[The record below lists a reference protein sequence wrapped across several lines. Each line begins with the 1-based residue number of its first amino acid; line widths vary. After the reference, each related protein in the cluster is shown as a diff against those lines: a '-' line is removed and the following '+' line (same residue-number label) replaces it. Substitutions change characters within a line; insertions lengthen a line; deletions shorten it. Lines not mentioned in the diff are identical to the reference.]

1 MRDRLQ
7 NGIGRAVILF
17 GNAAW
22 SRLGRQPGQ
31 GMVEYSLI
39 LVLVAVVLVVMLLTM
54 GRQIGNVFS
63 NVVAA
68 IGCYAGPGGGH
79 C

>member
-1 MRDRLQ
+1 VGRLHR
-7 NGIGRAVILF
+7 GIGEALMFF
-17 GNAAW
+17 GNLAW

-31 GMVEYSLI
+31 GMVEYALI
-39 LVLVAVVLVVMLLTM
+39 LVLVAVVLVVILLTM

-63 NVVAA
+63 NVAA
-68 IGCYAGPGGGH
+68 TIGCYAGPGGGQ

>member
-1 MRDRLQ
+1 M
-7 NGIGRAVILF
+7 
-17 GNAAW
+17 
-22 SRLGRQPGQ
+22 
-31 GMVEYSLI
+31 
-39 LVLVAVVLVVMLLTM
+39 LVAVMLVVMLLTM

-63 NVVAA
+63 NVVVA